1 MGGLQFAASILNSLA
16 WPTVVVIVAV
26 LLRPE
31 LARAFRR
38 LTSFEFRGAKLT
50 FDAIA
55 NFQQMEL
62 ISEAAASKVLAADD
76 GTLPVPAEPEF
87 SLLEARA
94 ESAPRRAIIDAWGL
108 LEYQLDVAADWINPV
123 QPHGWPQVA
132 KTLEAWE
139 QWKVL
144 YPVVAELRRL
154 RDYTARSAE
163 QPLSSDAVRYVGVVQ
178 DVVTTLR
185 VSFSPP
191 LDNRSG
197 GDE

>member
-1 MGGLQFAASILNSLA
+1 VGGLQFAASILNSLA

-26 LLRPE
+26 LLRRE
-31 LARAFRR
+31 LASAIRR
-38 LTSFEFRGAKLT
+38 LTSFEFRGAKIT
-50 FDAIA
+50 FDAIS
-55 NFQQMEL
+55 NFQQIER
-62 ISEAAASKVLAADD
+62 ISEAAASKVLSADE
-76 GTLPVPAEPEF
+76 GVLAVSAEPEF

-108 LEYQLDVAADWINPV
+108 LEYQLDVAADWIDPER
-123 QPHGWPQVA
+123 PHGWPQVA
-132 KTLEAWE
+132 KTLDGWA

-154 RDYTARSAE
+154 RDYTARAAQ

-185 VSFSPP
+185 ASFNPP
-191 LDNRSG
+191 FENRSG
-197 GDE
+197 GDG